1 MSEIREGTIE
11 VQTKVNGKIYALGV
25 DLNTIPTEEK
35 LVNELK
41 WLTRALVGTL
51 RGLKWFNGK

>member
-1 MSEIREGTIE
+1 MAEIREGTIE
-11 VQTKVNGKIYALGV
+11 IQMKVNGQIYALGI

-41 WLTRALVGTL
+41 WLTRALVETL
-51 RGLKWFNGK
+51 KELKWFNDK

>member
-1 MSEIREGTIE
+1 MTEIREGTIE
-11 VQTKVNGKIYALGV
+11 LQTKINGKIYALGI

-35 LVNELK
+35 LVHELK

-51 RGLKWFNGK
+51 KKLKWFNGK

>member
-1 MSEIREGTIE
+1 MIEIREGTIE
-11 VQTKVNGKIYALGV
+11 MQTKVNGKIYANGI

-41 WLTRALVGTL
+41 WLIRALVGTL
-51 RGLKWFNGK
+51 RELKWFNDK